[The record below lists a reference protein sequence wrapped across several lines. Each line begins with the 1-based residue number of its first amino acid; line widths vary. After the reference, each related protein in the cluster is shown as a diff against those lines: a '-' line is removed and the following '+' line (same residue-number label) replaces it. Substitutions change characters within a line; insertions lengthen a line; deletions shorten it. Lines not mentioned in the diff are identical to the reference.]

1 MSDLRE
7 FESAIARD
15 GHDLSGS
22 VLLEISNAIVRL
34 YKECYGKG
42 PTKAK
47 TYQHADVVTCVLR
60 GGLTKAEQTLIA
72 AGHENAVVSQRHR
85 LQQAVRDRFTAAV
98 EELTGRRV
106 VGFMSG
112 TQATPEMS
120 CEVFVLAPVDDG
132 AQADFSSNGHRG

>member
-1 MSDLRE
+1 MSDLSA
-7 FESAIARD
+7 FEADFARD
-15 GHDLSGS
+15 GHDLPGS

-47 TYQHADVVTCVLR
+47 TYHHGEVVTCVLR
-60 GGLTKAEQTLIA
+60 GSLTKAEQTLIA
-72 AGHENAVVSQRHR
+72 AGHENAVVRQRHR
-85 LQQAVRDRFTAAV
+85 LHEAVRARFVAAV

-120 CEVFVLAPVDDG
+120 CEVFVLAPADG
-132 AQADFSSNGHRG
+132 AVAEFSSNGHAR